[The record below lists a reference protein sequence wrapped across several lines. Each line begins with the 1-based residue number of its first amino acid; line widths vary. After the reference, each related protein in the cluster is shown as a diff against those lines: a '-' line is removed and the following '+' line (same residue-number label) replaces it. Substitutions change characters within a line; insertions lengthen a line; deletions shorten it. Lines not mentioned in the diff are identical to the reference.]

1 LGHTRI
7 WRALSLSRL
16 SQAILNPVS
25 RRAAND
31 AVKNYAYYGLAEGE
45 RADRGEQACTADCP
59 QRSVEAKRTDRLI
72 AVGTF
77 VFLKVWTGK
86 QSSLLT
92 RTATIESVSLFAQMK
107 S

>member
-1 LGHTRI
+1 
-7 WRALSLSRL
+7 
-16 SQAILNPVS
+16 LNPVS

-77 VFLKVWTGK
+77 VFLKVWTGE

-92 RTATIESVSLFAQMK
+92 RTATMESVSLFAQMK